1 MYNTEYFK
9 KGKRKYSEI
18 ILIQENELYSRD
30 TEIKLIGAKWEISY
44 FFISFIFILFIF
56 LIRIRFFNTTQKSRF
71 LLRFHP
77 GKAL

>member
-1 MYNTEYFK
+1 MYNTEYSEK
-9 KGKRKYSEI
+9 DKRKYSEI

-56 LIRIRFFNTTQKSRF
+56 LQS
-71 LLRFHP
+71 
-77 GKAL
+77 